1 MKCLLLTVTLFDLLV
16 VLQAQDDLIFLS
28 DDKKVRQGL
37 VYVEG
42 LTAVQCLRTTA
53 STLTLSR
60 ECHSPAHGAS

>member
-37 VYVEG
+37 VYRCMWK
-42 LTAVQCLRTTA
+42 A
-53 STLTLSR
+53 
-60 ECHSPAHGAS
+60 